1 MKRGALP
8 LNALRAF
15 ESAAR
20 LGRMGDAAA
29 ELGVTHGAISRQ
41 IRGLEALLGVRLFD
55 GPRNRPVL
63 TAAAERLLPRLT
75 EAFDGLEDAVARLV
89 GGERRTLDV
98 SALGTFTMRW
108 LIPRLHSFQQDH
120 PDIEVRLTAEDAP
133 VDFRR
138 QRLDVAIRVGHGD
151 WGAATVTPLFEDR
164 VGPVLSPRL
173 KAPERIVHWR
183 DLADLP
189 LLHTL
194 TRPTAWPEWCRTVGA
209 ALPLE
214 GRQFEH
220 FYFMLEAATAGLGVA
235 IAPDALVADDL
246 AGGRLVAPF
255 GFVASGR
262 TYVALRRPGA
272 GRDAAAF
279 VAWLVGQA
287 ARENRTA
294 AQPPLHTGG

>member
-41 IRGLEALLGVRLFD
+41 IRGLETLLGVRLFE

-63 TAAAERLLPRLT
+63 TPAAERLLPRLT
-75 EAFDGLEDAVARLV
+75 EAFDGVEEAVARLV

-108 LIPRLHSFQQDH
+108 LIPRLHAFQQDH

-133 VDFRR
+133 VDFSR

-151 WGAATVTPLFEDR
+151 WGVAIVTPLFEDR

-173 KAPERIVHWR
+173 KPPERIADWR
-183 DLADLP
+183 GLAGLP
-189 LLHTL
+189 LLHTK
-194 TRPTAWPEWCRTVGA
+194 TRPTAWPEWCRMAGA
-209 ALPLE
+209 SLPLE

-235 IAPDALVADDL
+235 IAPEPLVRDDL
-246 AGGRLVAPF
+246 AGGRLAAPF
-255 GFVASGR
+255 GFQPSGR

-279 VAWLVGQA
+279 VA
-287 ARENRTA
+287 
-294 AQPPLHTGG
+294 